1 MSSYVLS
8 CCSVVDLS
16 PEYMAERNISFAPL
30 HYILD
35 GKEYDDD
42 MGATMSAAEFYQ
54 TMRDGADV
62 STSQVNVDEFT
73 HYFEPF
79 LANGQDV
86 IHLALSSG
94 LSGSYNSARI
104 AAELL
109 SEKYPDRK
117 LYVIDS
123 LAASAGDGLLLDGMA
138 DRRDAGDS
146 IDELYQWTEKNKMYM
161 HHWFT
166 ASDLTWFIKGGR
178 VTKAAGWVGTVL
190 KICPVL
196 NVDYMGRLIP
206 RFKIRGKQNALKEL
220 VNQMKEHA
228 QDVAQAIMRG
238 NYAQLGALVGK
249 TWQQNQLLDSGT
261 NPSEVQAIIEKVKD
275 LCLGLKL
282 PGAGGGGFLYMMAK
296 DPMAALRIREILTK
310 ERPNDRARFVEMSV
324 SRTGMQVS
332 RS

>member
-73 HYFEPF
+73 HYFEQF

-228 QDVAQAIMRG
+228 QGGKDYSGKCFISNSFCYEDALAVANEIEAYFPNLNGKVQIYNIG
-238 NYAQLGALVGK
+238 TTIGSHCGPGTTALFFWG
-249 TWQQNQLLDSGT
+249 DERT
-261 NPSEVQAIIEKVKD
+261 N
-275 LCLGLKL
+275 
-282 PGAGGGGFLYMMAK
+282 
-296 DPMAALRIREILTK
+296 
-310 ERPNDRARFVEMSV
+310 
-324 SRTGMQVS
+324 
-332 RS
+332 

>member
-16 PEYMAERNISFAPL
+16 PEYMAARNIAFTPL
-30 HYILD
+30 HYFLD
-35 GKEYDDD
+35 GKEYNDD
-42 MGATMSAAEFYQ
+42 MGATISSADFYQ
-54 TMRDGADV
+54 AMRDGAEV

-73 HYFEPF
+73 RYFEGF
-79 LANGQDV
+79 LSNGQDV

-117 LYVIDS
+117 IYVIDS
-123 LAASAGDGLLLDGMA
+123 LAASAGDGLLLDAMA
-138 DRRDAGDS
+138 DHRDAGDN
-146 IDELYQWTEKNKMYM
+146 IDELYQWTESNKKFM

-166 ASDLTWFIKGGR
+166 ASDLTWFVKGGR
-178 VTKAAGWVGTVL
+178 VTKAAGWFGTVL

-196 NVDYMGRLIP
+196 NVDHMGRLIP

-228 QDVAQAIMRG
+228 QSGKEYSGKCFISNSACYEDARAVADEIEAYFPNLNGKVQIFNIG
-238 NYAQLGALVGK
+238 TTIGSHCGPGTTALFFWG
-249 TWQQNQLLDSGT
+249 DERT
-261 NPSEVQAIIEKVKD
+261 N
-275 LCLGLKL
+275 
-282 PGAGGGGFLYMMAK
+282 
-296 DPMAALRIREILTK
+296 
-310 ERPNDRARFVEMSV
+310 
-324 SRTGMQVS
+324 
-332 RS
+332 

>member
-228 QDVAQAIMRG
+228 QGGKDYSGKCFISNSSCYEDALAVANEIEAYFPNLNGKVQIYNIG
-238 NYAQLGALVGK
+238 TTIGSHCGPGTTALFFWG
-249 TWQQNQLLDSGT
+249 DERT
-261 NPSEVQAIIEKVKD
+261 N
-275 LCLGLKL
+275 
-282 PGAGGGGFLYMMAK
+282 
-296 DPMAALRIREILTK
+296 
-310 ERPNDRARFVEMSV
+310 
-324 SRTGMQVS
+324 
-332 RS
+332 

>member
-54 TMRDGADV
+54 AMRDGADV

-73 HYFEPF
+73 HYFEQF

-228 QDVAQAIMRG
+228 QGGKDYSGKCFISNSSCYEDALAVANEIEAYFPNLNGKVQIYNIG
-238 NYAQLGALVGK
+238 TTIGSHCGPGTTALFFWG
-249 TWQQNQLLDSGT
+249 DERT
-261 NPSEVQAIIEKVKD
+261 N
-275 LCLGLKL
+275 
-282 PGAGGGGFLYMMAK
+282 
-296 DPMAALRIREILTK
+296 
-310 ERPNDRARFVEMSV
+310 
-324 SRTGMQVS
+324 
-332 RS
+332 